1 MATAVGLSVV
11 AVKVI
16 LFFGEEREK
25 GRERERE
32 GGREKESQRE
42 RVLFFEKPNDLRE
55 RKKRSA

>member
-1 MATAVGLSVV
+1 VV

-16 LFFGEEREK
+16 LFFGSSKREK

-42 RVLFFEKPNDLRE
+42 RVLFFATSTSGEK
-55 RKKRSA
+55 KKRSR